1 MKESLNILTIGNSFA
16 DSAVRAIVPLV
27 NAVGKKLHISK
38 ANFGGCE
45 LRRHWGYISAEIND
59 PVNCRIYPGTQ
70 LSNILSG
77 TPWDIVTI
85 QQASPRSPFPDTYTP
100 YVEELAKYIRTYSPK
115 AKIYIHQTWAYE
127 EGSPRVAA
135 LGFASRADMFAAV
148 KSSYAKAAELIS
160 ADGIIPSGEVAE
172 RATALGAEKIHRDG
186 SHIGLGLGRYALA
199 LTWLEILIGRSAI
212 GNSFRDF
219 DVEVSE
225 EEIEIAQRAAHEISE
240 LYK

>member
-1 MKESLNILTIGNSFA
+1 MNILAIGNSFSQDA
-16 DSAVRAIVPLV
+16 NRYFYGVAKAAGVKIL
-27 NAVGKKLHISK
+27 NANLYI
-38 ANFGGCE
+38 GGCPLDLHYRNMMDDKAE
-45 LRRHWGYISAEIND
+45 YLLEIMGISTGFKVSIKEALLTRE
-59 PVNCRIYPGTQ
+59 
-70 LSNILSG
+70 
-77 TPWDIVTI
+77 WDVVTI
-85 QQASPRSPFPDTYTP
+85 QQASPKSPFLHTYTP

-115 AKIYIHQTWAYE
+115 AKLYIHQTWAYE

-135 LGFASRADMFAAV
+135 LGFASRADMFASV
-148 KSSYAKAAELIS
+148 KSSYAKAAEFIS

-186 SHIGLGLGRYALA
+186 SHIGLGIGRYALA
-199 LTWLEILIGRSAI
+199 LTWLEILTGRSAI
-212 GNSFRDF
+212 GNTFRDF